1 MKNKTM
7 KMKKMQ
13 SGFTLIELVVV
24 IVLLGIL
31 AAVALPRF
39 VDLKSEAQTNA
50 NAYSAGATSEQ
61 NNADFAKCMAG
72 ANGTVATCG
81 PQN

>member
-1 MKNKTM
+1 MMKNKTM
-7 KMKKMQ
+7 KKVQ

-31 AAVALPRF
+31 AAVALPKF

-50 NAYSAGATSEQ
+50 DAYSAGATSEKK
-61 NNADFAKCMAG
+61 NADFAKCMAG
-72 ANGTVATCG
+72 AAGTVATCG

>member
-1 MKNKTM
+1 M

-50 NAYSAGATSEQ
+50 DAYSAGATSEQ
-61 NNADFAKCMAG
+61 QNANFAKCMAG
-72 ANGTVATCG
+72 ATGTISTCG
-81 PQN
+81 SQN